1 MVPSPAPVGP
11 AGDRSA
17 EKIPD
22 STPSVTPTEETVQP
36 KTDDSMVINDL
47 VSDPPVDS
55 LPVVTTEPEPV
66 TDVIAKEIP
75 PDPCIPLTVSVDEAP
90 PLVASGVPPDDVR
103 QLPGVDDPPEPTAIV
118 EAPERGMLLMVAPSA
133 PDCPPTPPEPSTGM
147 DDQRISPMEELAQG
161 FTAVTLVMV
170 DKPPDELLERP
181 KTPRAFADKDCECY
195 YVTTDYGS
203 SEDERDGARPPE
215 HDIPRDA
222 QRDSAAAFVAQP
234 LTCDEQSLCTKS
246 RRKANE
252 TFVQTINTGVPG
264 RDLDLKVMF
273 DAKLPRTLIS
283 YEAASDAALNPSGDA
298 KFVVGA
304 DIDVDWSESRFTIP
318 MVDSGGRTRN
328 LKARGVE
335 YTVYSSATVVPPN
348 ASMVFPEM
356 AGPLSTAH
364 QQDGI
369 VHVIVGRDNLQW
381 HPRRV
386 RDSPWAVD
394 NLTLFASRFPP
405 EYMVKQTVLTGC
417 DGTTHTPRRRRRRR
431 RPRRKPRDLEQ

>member
-1 MVPSPAPVGP
+1 
-11 AGDRSA
+11 
-17 EKIPD
+17 
-22 STPSVTPTEETVQP
+22 
-36 KTDDSMVINDL
+36 
-47 VSDPPVDS
+47 
-55 LPVVTTEPEPV
+55 
-66 TDVIAKEIP
+66 
-75 PDPCIPLTVSVDEAP
+75 
-90 PLVASGVPPDDVR
+90 
-103 QLPGVDDPPEPTAIV
+103 
-118 EAPERGMLLMVAPSA
+118 
-133 PDCPPTPPEPSTGM
+133 M

-181 KTPRAFADKDCECY
+181 KTPRAFADEDRECY

-203 SEDERDGARPPE
+203 SEDERNGARPTE
-215 HDIPRDA
+215 HDIPRDT
-222 QRDSAAAFVAQP
+222 QRDSVAAFVALP
-234 LTCDEQSLCTKS
+234 LICDEQSLCTKT

-252 TFVQTINTGVPG
+252 TFVQTVSTGVPG

-273 DAKLPRTLIS
+273 NAKLPRTLIS
-283 YEAASDAALNPSGDA
+283 YEAASDAALNPTTDA

-304 DIDVDWSESRFTIP
+304 DTEMEWSECRFTIP

-356 AGPLSTAH
+356 AGPPSTAH

-381 HPRRV
+381 HPRQV
-386 RDSPWAVD
+386 RDSPRASD

-405 EYMVKQTVLTGC
+405 EYMVKQTVLTAC

-431 RPRRKPRDLEQ
+431 RPRRKPRDLER

>member
-1 MVPSPAPVGP
+1 VAPQPVGLT
-11 AGDRSA
+11 GDATAREAPES
-17 EKIPD
+17 
-22 STPSVTPTEETVQP
+22 PSSVQLVEETAQP
-36 KTDDSMVINDL
+36 ETATKTAASETTGA
-47 VSDPPVDS
+47 PPDVL
-55 LPVVTTEPEPV
+55 LPVTTIQPEPAINAIV
-66 TDVIAKEIP
+66 QEIP
-75 PDPCIPLTVSVDEAP
+75 LRLTVPDLCIPLTVR
-90 PLVASGVPPDDVR
+90 GVPLDDVR
-103 QLPGVDDPPEPTAIV
+103 RSSAIGDPPELATIA
-118 EAPERGMLLMVAPSA
+118 EAPGQDMLLMVAPSA

-147 DDQRISPMEELAQG
+147 DDQKISPMEELAQG
-161 FTAVTLVMV
+161 FTAVTLVID
-170 DKPPDELLERP
+170 DKPPDQPLERP
-181 KTPRAFADKDCECY
+181 KTPRAFADKDRECY

-203 SEDERDGARPPE
+203 SDDGRDGAKPPE
-215 HDIPRDA
+215 HRVPWDA
-222 QRDSAAAFVAQP
+222 QRDSAAAFVASP

-252 TFVQTINTGVPG
+252 TFVQTISTGVPG

-304 DIDVDWSESRFTIP
+304 DIDVDWSECRFTIP
-318 MVDSGGRTRN
+318 MVDCEGRTRN

-335 YTVYSSATVVPPN
+335 YTVYYSAMIVPPN

-356 AGPLSTAH
+356 AGPPLTAH
-364 QQDGI
+364 QSEGI

-386 RDSPWAVD
+386 RESPRVVD

-405 EYMVKQTVLTGC
+405 EYMVKQTVLAAC

-431 RPRRKPRDLEQ
+431 RLRRKPGGLKQ